1 MAAMTLP
8 LTIFLP
14 AFYASV
20 IGLDLALVGIVFTV
34 VRIADL
40 FFDPFVGGLMDRT
53 RSRWGRFRP
62 WLLAGG
68 PIVMAGA
75 AMLFMA
81 QPGVGPLYLALALA
95 IAYAGYSIVILSQ
108 MGIGAAISPDYNE
121 RSRVFAWWQIFN
133 VAGLV
138 LVLVVP
144 PLLGLFME
152 MDQTLTVRLMG
163 LVILVATPISI
174 LIAFFAVPDR
184 SSARAA
190 AAGSAPAGNYLKLF
204 ALRSV
209 RILLGTVFANG
220 LGLGISSAVFVFF
233 FDLLKDIRPSEL
245 SLMLACFMVVSL
257 CSAPAWAWLGRRMGK
272 HNAMIVGGICYA
284 IYSALTV
291 LMPERGFGIYAMA
304 ALIGGFAS
312 CSVELLPRAMMAD
325 IADEDR
331 LKGGH
336 DRSGM
341 LYALLLITHK
351 IGQAL
356 SIGIVFALL
365 DVIGFDASA
374 GQENGEFALTG
385 ILLLGGAVP
394 GALYLLGAVLIYFYP
409 LTAGRHEEIRQMLE
423 ARSMETAAEPA
434 IEMSDPGRLG
444 ASISHDDISGRTS
457 D

>member
-1 MAAMTLP
+1 MTLP

-138 LVLVVP
+138 LVLVVA

-174 LIAFFAVPDR
+174 LIAFLAVPDR

-190 AAGSAPAGNYLKLF
+190 ATGSTPAGNYLKLF
-204 ALRSV
+204 SLRSV
-209 RILLGTVFANG
+209 RILLGTV
-220 LGLGISSAVFVFF
+220 
-233 FDLLKDIRPSEL
+233 L
-245 SLMLACFMVVSL
+245 SLI
-257 CSAPAWAWLGRRMGK
+257 
-272 HNAMIVGGICYA
+272 HI
-284 IYSALTV
+284 
-291 LMPERGFGIYAMA
+291 
-304 ALIGGFAS
+304 
-312 CSVELLPRAMMAD
+312 
-325 IADEDR
+325 
-331 LKGGH
+331 
-336 DRSGM
+336 
-341 LYALLLITHK
+341 
-351 IGQAL
+351 
-356 SIGIVFALL
+356 
-365 DVIGFDASA
+365 
-374 GQENGEFALTG
+374 
-385 ILLLGGAVP
+385 
-394 GALYLLGAVLIYFYP
+394 
-409 LTAGRHEEIRQMLE
+409 
-423 ARSMETAAEPA
+423 
-434 IEMSDPGRLG
+434 
-444 ASISHDDISGRTS
+444 
-457 D
+457 